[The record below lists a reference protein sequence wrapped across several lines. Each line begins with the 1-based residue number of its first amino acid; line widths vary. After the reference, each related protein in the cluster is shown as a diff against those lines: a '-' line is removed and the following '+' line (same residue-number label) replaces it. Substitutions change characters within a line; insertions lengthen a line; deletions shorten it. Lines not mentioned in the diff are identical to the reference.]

1 VVVEGDFSYDITAL
15 AAGQSN
21 VKLMFEYHDL
31 YDWYWYVD
39 DVCLTGTLANVQI
52 DPVDLAITY
61 LGANVAQLSWL
72 AVPNATSYDIYVATT
87 MDGTYN
93 FLSNTAGTSHNVATG
108 SGQTRLYQVITRQD
122 LAAAAA
128 HVNPTARPLTPAE
141 AHMTK

>member
-1 VVVEGDFSYDITAL
+1 
-15 AAGQSN
+15 
-21 VKLMFEYHDL
+21 
-31 YDWYWYVD
+31 VD
-39 DVCLTGTLANVQI
+39 DVCVTGTLIINELE
-52 DPVDLAITY
+52 PVDLSIAY

-72 AVPNATSYDIYVATT
+72 AVPNATSYDIHVATT

-128 HVNPTARPLTPAE
+128 HVNPTARPLTPVEEQMA
-141 AHMTK
+141 K